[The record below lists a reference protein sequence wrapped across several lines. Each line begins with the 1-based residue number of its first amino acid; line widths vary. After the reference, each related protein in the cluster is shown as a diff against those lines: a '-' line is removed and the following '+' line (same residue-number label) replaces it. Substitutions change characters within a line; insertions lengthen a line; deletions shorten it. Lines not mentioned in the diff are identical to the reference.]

1 MASSSPPSP
10 LSRSCICISRSHAS
24 ASHTL
29 CTEVRRLKYLLDILK
44 SFLTCFLRHY
54 KDGSLTFTARR
65 WLIAPSLNL
74 TSELSL
80 YVFVFD
86 HRTHTYLPFSLPF
99 CICISTRH
107 TSSIERKTDLGR
119 EHWPTQ
125 PQCADRSPKNLAFCL
140 LDNLNYFLT
149 SFLRLCNSRLQ
160 MANQPNPPNI
170 TLLGPSYFEPT
181 PPRLS
186 LDYHLLVSY
195 IRYRKNLA
203 TVCIS

>member
-65 WLIAPSLNL
+65 WLIAPSSLNL
-74 TSELSL
+74 TLELSL

-86 HRTHTYLPFSLPF
+86 HRTDTYLPLLPPF
-99 CICISTRH
+99 LYMYLHPPYLKYYAQNWFRQGALTY
-107 TSSIERKTDLGR
+107 
-119 EHWPTQ
+119 PT
-125 PQCADRSPKNLAFCL
+125 QCADRSPKNLAFCL

-160 MANQPNPPNI
+160 MA
-170 TLLGPSYFEPT
+170 
-181 PPRLS
+181 
-186 LDYHLLVSY
+186 D
-195 IRYRKNLA
+195 
-203 TVCIS
+203 